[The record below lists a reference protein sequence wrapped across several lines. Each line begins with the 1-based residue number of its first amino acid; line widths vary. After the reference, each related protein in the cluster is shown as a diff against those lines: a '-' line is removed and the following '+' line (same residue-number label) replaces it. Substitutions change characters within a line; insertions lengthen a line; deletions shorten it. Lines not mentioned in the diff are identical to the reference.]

1 MSEQETIEYW
11 THKIEEQ
18 AEWLEKHRQKEEE
31 RIRENNKTSKIYVD
45 PSIARIIPKELY
57 ENAQIPVHDFE
68 ILQKNNIQLEHSWW
82 SCVSGSKEY
91 QERCKMTFFENS
103 HSHVA
108 SGTPI
113 VGYYKIIRIED
124 NEVVCYYNSASAD
137 EFVTQE
143 VNINRHRL
151 FAPYSEGNRNYLCE
165 GDVLHVESLQLINK
179 RYAVKWQIL

>member
-1 MSEQETIEYW
+1 MTEQERIEYW

-18 AEWLEKHRQKEEE
+18 AKWLEKRQQKREAE
-31 RIRENNKTSKIYVD
+31 IRENNKTSKIYVD
-45 PSIARIIPKELY
+45 PSIAREIPNELY
-57 ENAQIPVHDFE
+57 ENAKISVHDYE

-91 QERCKMTFFENS
+91 QDRCKMTFFENS
-103 HSHVA
+103 NFHTA

-113 VGYYKIIRIED
+113 VGYYKIIRIEG
-124 NEVVCYYNSASAD
+124 NEVFCYYNSANAD

-143 VNINRHRL
+143 VCINRHQL
-151 FAPYSEGNRNYLCE
+151 FAPDSEGNRNYLYE
-165 GDVLHVESLQLINK
+165 GDIMHVESIQLVNN